1 MHLHSLPAHEAA
13 TLVPLLQDLHDL
25 HVAHHPER
33 YPADPCPQ
41 VLTTWLTEWLTDD
54 MVHALVAES
63 PTGTIMGYV
72 IWEFQERSASPL
84 TTGGA
89 RAMVHHVMVAAPFRR
104 LGVGKALLKAVR
116 DQAQTEGAVR
126 IAASYA
132 PFNTASAALMAS
144 MGMQAATIH
153 AECYLSAP
161 TV

>member
-1 MHLHSLPAHEAA
+1 MHLRPLPAQEAA
-13 TLVPLLQDLHDL
+13 TLVPLLQDLHAL
-25 HVAHHPER
+25 HVAHQPER
-33 YPADPCPQ
+33 HPADPCPQ
-41 VLTTWLTEWLTDD
+41 VLSAWLADWLKDD
-54 MVHALVAES
+54 TVHALVAES
-63 PTGTIMGYV
+63 PTGAIMGYV

-116 DQAQTEGAVR
+116 DQAQAEGAVR

-144 MGMQAATIH
+144 MGLRPASIH
-153 AECYLSAP
+153 AECYLSEPAA
-161 TV
+161 